1 MFLFA
6 AMYLMGVK
14 LCYFHQISL
23 FRVVVVVVVVVGGDS
38 LDCKIWRCVSDSVG
52 EYLLAKTA
60 FSELLKDKSIFSK
73 LHNKGET
80 AEKCW

>member
-1 MFLFA
+1 MKNNGSVTTIVTLTWVYGAKDIIYSVYSYIYMFLFA

-38 LDCKIWRCVSDSVG
+38 LDCKI
-52 EYLLAKTA
+52 
-60 FSELLKDKSIFSK
+60 
-73 LHNKGET
+73 
-80 AEKCW
+80 